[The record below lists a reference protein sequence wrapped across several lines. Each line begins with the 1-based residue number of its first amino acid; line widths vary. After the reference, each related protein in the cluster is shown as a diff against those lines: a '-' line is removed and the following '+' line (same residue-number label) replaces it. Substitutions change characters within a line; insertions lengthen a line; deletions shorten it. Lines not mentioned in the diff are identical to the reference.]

1 MGKGIYTI
9 QTIHRAVN
17 LLKALLKNPDGLS
30 LDELSLKTGLHR
42 ATTYRILMNLLI
54 EQEIAKNE
62 EIRKLTNEIKRLRRI
77 LKYNR

>member
-1 MGKGIYTI
+1 
-9 QTIHRAVN
+9 
-17 LLKALLKNPDGLS
+17 
-30 LDELSLKTGLHR
+30 
-42 ATTYRILMNLLI
+42 MNLLI

>member
-1 MGKGIYTI
+1 LNDSVESIKLRLEKLQSRI
-9 QTIHRAVN
+9 N
-17 LLKALLKNPDGLS
+17 S
-30 LDELSLKTGLHR
+30 LRIGR
-42 ATTYRILMNLLI
+42 RILMNLLI

>member
-1 MGKGIYTI
+1 MNDSVESIKLRLEKLQSRI
-9 QTIHRAVN
+9 N
-17 LLKALLKNPDGLS
+17 S
-30 LDELSLKTGLHR
+30 LRIGR
-42 ATTYRILMNLLI
+42 RILMNLLI